1 MTGSDTPSP
10 TGSLQEAMARHQ
22 AGDLP
27 AAIGLYRRHLEQRP
41 DDLDAWCLLAS
52 AEGQAGHHAGAGEA
66 YRRAVGIA
74 PGHAPAHA
82 GLGTSC
88 LQQGDFAAAADHL
101 LRAVELDPEQ
111 VDARLQLAMVLR
123 RQARL
128 HEATAELEEVLR
140 RQPGHAQARFNLGMA
155 SLEAGRAEAAEDAF
169 RKVLEARPR
178 LVPALVG
185 LARAL
190 RARNRPEA
198 ARVPLEEARALAP
211 GDPAVAVA
219 RGGLLVTCGELDAA
233 RTAFEEALAG
243 DPGQTAALLGLAELD
258 RLAGHCDRG
267 IERLAPL
274 LAGPAPG
281 GVAVLMGRLLRE
293 AGRADEA
300 ERFIRRELDG
310 EALMPGA
317 RAALEREL
325 GRVLDARGDVD
336 GAWAAWTAANAGRAG
351 RFDPAHFDRAVD
363 MLIESF
369 PPAWTP
375 EVPLPAPEA
384 PSSLLIVGAPRSG
397 KSLLEQMLA
406 CHPDIHG
413 AGERRTLG
421 DLVIEVG
428 QRVGEGTY
436 PGNVGKLEPGALAE
450 LAASYAADLETSAA
464 GARWVID
471 TQPTNFLH
479 VGFARLLYPGLRV
492 VWLRRDPH
500 DLAWACYARGFADSA
515 FDFAAEPA
523 GIGPY
528 FAALERLR
536 AHWATLLG
544 DGFLSVD
551 YEALVRQPEA
561 ELGRVLAW
569 LGLASDG
576 VDADYHLPG
585 RSSLSSPPALTAPLD
600 GGEIGRGLAY
610 AERFPGLPAAR
621 SGHVGD

>member
-1 MTGSDTPSP
+1 
-10 TGSLQEAMARHQ
+10 MARHQ
-22 AGDLP
+22 AGDL
-27 AAIGLYRRHLEQRP
+27 AAAAGLYRRHLEQRP
-41 DDLDAWCLLAS
+41 EDVAAWCLLAS

-66 YRRAVGIA
+66 YRRAVEIS
-74 PGHAPAHA
+74 PDHAPAHA
-82 GLGTSC
+82 GLGTSS
-88 LQQGDFAAAADHL
+88 LQQGNFEEAAGHL
-101 LRAVELDPEQ
+101 RRAVELDPEQ

-123 RQARL
+123 RQVRL
-128 HEATAELEEVLR
+128 PEATAELEEVLR

-155 SLEAGRAEAAEDAF
+155 SLEGGRAEAAEDAF

-190 RARNRPEA
+190 RARNRPDA
-198 ARVPLEEARALAP
+198 ARVPLAEARALAP

-219 RGGLLVTCGELDAA
+219 RGGLLVTCGELAAA
-233 RTAFEEALAG
+233 REAFEEALAA

-300 ERFIRRELDG
+300 ERFIRRQLDG

-363 MLIESF
+363 MLIDSF
-369 PPAWTP
+369 RPAGPPP
-375 EVPLPAPEA
+375 VPLPEPDAPL
-384 PSSLLIVGAPRSG
+384 SLLIVGAPRSG

-406 CHPDIHG
+406 CHPDVHG
-413 AGERRTLG
+413 GGERRTLG
-421 DLVIEVG
+421 DLVVEVG
-428 QRVGEGTY
+428 QRVPDGTY
-436 PGNVGKLEPGALAE
+436 PANVGKLEPGALAE
-450 LAASYAADLETSAA
+450 LAATYAADLKQAAA

-479 VGFARLLYPGLRV
+479 VGLARLLYPGLRV
-492 VWLRRDPH
+492 VWLRRDPR

-528 FAALERLR
+528 FAALDRLR

-551 YEALVRQPEA
+551 YEALVRQPQV
-561 ELGRVLAW
+561 ELGRVFAW
-569 LGLASDG
+569 LGLAPDAM
-576 VDADYHLPG
+576 DADFHLPG
-585 RSSLSSPPALTAPLD
+585 RSSLSSPPALTRPLD
-600 GGEIGRGLAY
+600 GGEIGRGRAY

-621 SGHVGD
+621 SGDVGD